1 MWIVNMGRFDLKL
14 FTTLEKAINWVIN
27 EAERLV
33 NLWIESGSNNEEE
46 LKRQL
51 KELNET
57 CDKVFEIYGKEDKH
71 LGISCYLHDGDC
83 DFQGEIYYVKI
94 IN

>member
-14 FTTLEKAINWVIN
+14 FTTLEKAINWVKN

-33 NLWIESGSNNEEE
+33 NLWIEFDSINKEE

-57 CDKVFEIYGKEDKH
+57 CNKVFESYGENKH
-71 LGISCYLHDGDC
+71 LAISYYLHDGDW
-83 DFQGEIYYVKI
+83 DFQGEISYIKV